1 MRPSWLP
8 VSLVVATHNPGK
20 LAEWKI
26 LLEPLGVVVHTPGDF
41 SLAEP
46 AETEPD
52 YVGNA
57 VLKAQAAASATGM
70 AALADDTG
78 FEADALG
85 GAPGVVTARWAAEH
99 GGYPAATHTLLERAG
114 AETKARL
121 VCAVAFTQH
130 EQVRTAQAEIDGSL
144 SSTFTD
150 APGFAAIFNPSTG
163 RPALSEGVLTHRRA
177 AFAALLADLLPDL
190 LPDQ

>member
-1 MRPSWLP
+1 MRPPWLP

-26 LLEPLGVVVHTPGDF
+26 LLEPLGVSVHTPGEF

-57 VLKAQAAASATGM
+57 VLKARAAARVTGM

-78 FEADALG
+78 FEADALN

-99 GGYPAATHTLLERAG
+99 SGYPAATHTLLQRAG
-114 AETKARL
+114 AGTRARL
-121 VCAVAFTQH
+121 VCAVAFI
-130 EQVRTAQAEIDGSL
+130 EDSRIRTAQAELEGTL
-144 SSTFTD
+144 SAAPTN
-150 APGFAAIFNPSTG
+150 APGFAAI
-163 RPALSEGVLTHRRA
+163 LSPRNGSPVLEDGVLAHRRA
-177 AFAALLADLLPDL
+177 AFSALLAD
-190 LPDQ
+190 Q